1 MSVDDKTGD
10 GASTSHPLGDNVI
23 PFRRERTFRVPPL
36 NTDTARD
43 DDELLQSAT
52 DLITKWRTAAD
63 LPSMTQVQQLFY
75 QVICDGG
82 SAMLKDKVVA
92 AIVNAF
98 GEAFGGKRAL
108 AKTWNDI
115 AKQVAAERIKAARG
129 GDAAD
134 DEMPLTA
141 EEVAALREELWRS
154 ARELAEAPDLMD
166 RIVTQV
172 QSMGVVNERELI
184 MLIYIGAT
192 SRVLK
197 QPINPLV
204 KGSSSGGKSFTT
216 TRTLELVGP
225 DFVNYLTTSSALALV
240 YDERPLSHT
249 VLVVFEANQLQADE
263 NSIFS
268 MLLRTLISE
277 GRIVHQTTV
286 EDPGSSTGRRVVR
299 IEREGPI
306 SLMITTT
313 SELHAENE
321 TRMLSF
327 NVTESPQQTRDV
339 IKSLAVRAAG
349 AFAETSDLTVFHD
362 LQRWIAL
369 GPNEAVIPFAKQIA
383 EKIPPSMVRFRRDVG
398 SLLTFIKASAIL
410 HQAQRQIDE
419 QGRVVA
425 TLDDYRLAYPIFS
438 KVMAQSSGQ
447 GVTEAVR
454 AVVDLIA
461 ARTAASAAKP
471 TGGKFTRSGA
481 IGTTQ
486 EVEISS
492 EQIGSLTGIG
502 KMAAYRAVK
511 SAIDLGFLGNNETRP
526 RKPFRLVL
534 KHGVDAVGAALLPHP
549 DAIVEESR
557 DA

>member
-10 GASTSHPLGDNVI
+10 DASTSYPLDDKVI
-23 PFRRERTFRVPPL
+23 PFRRERTFRVSPL
-36 NTDTARD
+36 NADDARD
-43 DDELLQSAT
+43 DDELLQNAT
-52 DLITKWRTAAD
+52 DLIAKWRTGPNPPT
-63 LPSMTQVQQLFY
+63 LTEVQQFFHKL
-75 QVICDGG
+75 ICRGG
-82 SAMLKDKVVA
+82 TATLRDTVVK
-92 AIVNAF
+92 AIITAF
-98 GEAFGGKRAL
+98 GDTFGGKRAL

-115 AKQVAAERIKAARG
+115 VKQVAAERTNTPRS
-129 GDAAD
+129 D
-134 DEMPLTA
+134 DGEKPLTA
-141 EEVAALREELWRS
+141 EEMASLRQGLWPSVRV
-154 ARELAEAPDLMD
+154 LAEAPDLMD
-166 RIVTQV
+166 RVV
-172 QSMGVVNERELI
+172 ARAQSMGVVNERELI
-184 MLIYIGAT
+184 TVVYIAAT
-192 SRVLK
+192 SRVLR

-225 DFVNYLTTSSALALV
+225 DFVNYLTTSSALSLV
-240 YDERPLSHT
+240 YDERPISHT

-263 NSIFS
+263 NSVFA

-327 NVTESPQQTRDV
+327 NVTESPQQTRGV
-339 IKSLAVRAAG
+339 IECLAAHAAG

-369 GPNEAVIPFAKQIA
+369 GPNDAVIPFAKQIA

-398 SLLTFIKASAIL
+398 SLFTFVKASAIL

-425 TLDDYRLAYPIFS
+425 TLEDYRLAYPIFS

-447 GVTEAVR
+447 AVTETVR

-461 ARTAASAAKP
+461 TRTAAPAAKP
-471 TGGKFTRSGA
+471 SARKFTRSGA
-481 IGTTQ
+481 SGATQ

-492 EQIGSLTGIG
+492 EQIGALTGIG
-502 KMAAYRAVK
+502 KVAAHRAVRA
-511 SAIDLGFLGNNETRP
+511 AIDLGFLVNNETR
-526 RKPFRLVL
+526 RGKPYRLVL
-534 KHGVDAVGAALLPHP
+534 KHGVDDAAAALLPHP
-549 DAIVEESR
+549 HTITPGTGDA
-557 DA
+557 